1 MFKLQF
7 YADKGLGM
15 TALRVLFQLTL
26 ALLLS
31 ANIVSAA
38 DFQPLTGQAAVRV
51 CADAHNLPY
60 SNDKLEG
67 FDNKIAAII
76 GEELGLPVE
85 YYWFP
90 QRIGFGRN
98 TIKKVDPETGK
109 FLCDLAMSIPNE
121 RGLYTPTDV
130 YFSSID
136 AMVYRKG
143 EGYELSQIS
152 DIAKVSKQGKKLKV
166 GLFDRATATQTLLEN
181 GLEDQIEYFQM
192 MTGDARINSGRI
204 VSEALASGQ
213 VDVAFAWGPIAAYYA
228 SASEV
233 SMTVVPLNEVGSD
246 FIFSFSMGV
255 RHQDK
260 AWKELLNKII
270 AKRKGDIDA
279 IIAQYNMPSL
289 ANVKQTIKKKP
300 VIYTVE
306 NGKVDDKTYLGWRL
320 FNSSCY
326 VCHGKNATG
335 TERGPNLLPVVKD
348 MSGFRFRKKV
358 LRKYFSKY
366 NLDVPERRL
375 ALLSQIPAE
384 HARGFE
390 MPVWDEDPYIR
401 PHINDLY
408 AYLKARADGAL
419 GEEKPERLVK

>member
-1 MFKLQF
+1 
-7 YADKGLGM
+7 M
-15 TALRVLFQLTL
+15 TVLRVLFQLTL

-31 ANIVSAA
+31 SNIVNAA
-38 DFQPLTGQAAVRV
+38 DFKPLTGQSAVRV

-76 GEELGLPVE
+76 GEELGIPVE

-109 FLCDLAMSIPNE
+109 FLCDLAMSIPDE
-121 RGLYTPTDV
+121 RGLYSPTDS

-152 DIAKVSKQGKKLKV
+152 DIARVSKQGQKLKV
-166 GLFDRATATQTLLEN
+166 GLFDRATATHELLKN

-228 SASEV
+228 SISDV
-233 SMTVVPLNEVGSD
+233 PMTVVPLNELGSD
-246 FIFSFSMGV
+246 FIFRFSMGV

-260 AWKELLNKII
+260 AWKELLNKI
-270 AKRKGDIDA
+270 
-279 IIAQYNMPSL
+279 
-289 ANVKQTIKKKP
+289 
-300 VIYTVE
+300 
-306 NGKVDDKTYLGWRL
+306 
-320 FNSSCY
+320 
-326 VCHGKNATG
+326 
-335 TERGPNLLPVVKD
+335 
-348 MSGFRFRKKV
+348 
-358 LRKYFSKY
+358 
-366 NLDVPERRL
+366 
-375 ALLSQIPAE
+375 
-384 HARGFE
+384 
-390 MPVWDEDPYIR
+390 
-401 PHINDLY
+401 
-408 AYLKARADGAL
+408 
-419 GEEKPERLVK
+419 